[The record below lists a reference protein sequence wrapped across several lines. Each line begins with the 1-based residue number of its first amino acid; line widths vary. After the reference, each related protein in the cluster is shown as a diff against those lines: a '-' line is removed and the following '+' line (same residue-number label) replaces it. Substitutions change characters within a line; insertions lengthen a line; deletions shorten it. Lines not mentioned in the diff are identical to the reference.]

1 MGTAVMSAEAAL
13 WLTIAGMGLVT
24 YLTRLLPLL
33 LFQRWRLPPWLYRAM
48 RYIPVAVLAAI
59 ILPEL
64 VLQEGVLALTPTNGR
79 LWAGLV
85 AGVVAWRY
93 HRVLLT
99 VAVGMAVL
107 WALEAFLR

>member
-1 MGTAVMSAEAAL
+1 MSTDATL
-13 WLTIAGMGLVT
+13 WVTIAGMGLVT

-33 LFQRWRLPPWLYRAM
+33 LFRHLRLPPWLYRAM

-64 VLQEGVLALTPTNGR
+64 LLREGVLALTPTNSR

-85 AGVVAWRY
+85 AGVVAWY
-93 HRVLLT
+93 SHRVLPT
-99 VAVGMAVL
+99 VAVGMGVL
-107 WALEAFLR
+107 WALEAFFG